1 MYSLFKSNEDVLEK
15 EKFILLMENDFDIN
29 KFESLGIILPSDP
42 DWRTENYFRLV
53 ELHRAKT
60 GNDRCKIEKIIPRR
74 IFQRGYPALG
84 LWALRSSEKKELKLP
99 FLTVDSEPV
108 INWIDDELIA
118 AGKILEKL
126 DITPTYFEKN
136 QDKMRRIVGLVYDVL
151 RYKNVLKEV
160 LADIEYFTN
169 YPMDIHLEKKLW
181 LLLYDMI
188 CRGFRNRKDK
198 MTEDNEKEFSEEAL
212 DGLHSRLWKNKTQI
226 AAHVAR
232 IRIQKQARYL
242 ADLLPKRIRMPSN
255 VVRSPIVEGWMNVY
269 RIPIETFERF
279 PPSDELLHYK
289 SQRYYEKSQE
299 VRFWEI
305 ILDIYLYDNFKVPDK
320 CINLPQ
326 MVLSRKYNE
335 IPDRFKELGLSRH
348 IGREVLPPLT
358 FSEDHL
364 LPYHYYCHP
373 FARSS
378 FLNSELINNR
388 DFVVQS
394 RTHCISAA
402 IIVEV
407 MKNNEL
413 VGSVVQTDVVALPA
427 SGYMAALLWINK
439 PLLSHLIIFG
449 AGDRQQYYEVYFKNL
464 GVQNIYVFPEDF
476 SDIDPKD
483 PRLQGVVLVMACP
496 PCSNSSILDPVDLSI
511 SRGGDIKL
519 LKDLTN
525 RAEDICNEDDAI
537 LNKQRTT
544 LQRALSIP
552 QVQGVIYETFSEF
565 ESENIELAKSV
576 IKEMN
581 EWAAQKH
588 YRESYTEPTEEAD
601 TEPTEETLL
610 KEVEVPIC
618 DLYDLSPLPDIC
630 PQERN
635 CLSLENEG
643 VFIALIMRKKI
654 TRLDSKFMISMAEER
669 GLFGTGNKNNNEE
682 VEKLLSED
690 RPSSSIGRRK
700 PRTEINMKRIS
711 APTFCS
717 NLKDIQK
724 SKMTF
729 CERSQIRKLSPP
741 RMWWKALQRYLQYSK
756 KYSEP
761 KRKLH
766 FPRRNLSFL
775 KRKNVYHLK
784 KPKII
789 LKSNKNQR

>member
-269 RIPIETFERF
+269 RIP
-279 PPSDELLHYK
+279 
-289 SQRYYEKSQE
+289 
-299 VRFWEI
+299 
-305 ILDIYLYDNFKVPDK
+305 
-320 CINLPQ
+320 
-326 MVLSRKYNE
+326 YNE